1 MLKESETNGEWLTE
15 EKMVK
20 SGEYSKL
27 LGLMIAVFA
36 TPLMQP
42 IYMQATQPKADHQV
56 DHCIL

>member
-36 TPLMQP
+36 TPLN
-42 IYMQATQPKADHQV
+42 ATDIHASNPT
-56 DHCIL
+56 

>member
-36 TPLMQP
+36 TPLMN
-42 IYMQATQPKADHQV
+42 ATDIHPSNPT
-56 DHCIL
+56 